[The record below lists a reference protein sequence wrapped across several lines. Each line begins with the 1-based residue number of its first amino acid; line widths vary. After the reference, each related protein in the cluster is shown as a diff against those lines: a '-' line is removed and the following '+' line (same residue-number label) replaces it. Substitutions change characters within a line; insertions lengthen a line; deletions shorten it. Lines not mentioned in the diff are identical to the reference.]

1 MFLEISWISYIEIIK
16 IPTET
21 NNWKP
26 TGKVKKN
33 IHSIAAMTKVFKIV
47 TR

>member
-1 MFLEISWISYIEIIK
+1 MFLEVSWIYYIEIIK

-26 TGKVKKN
+26 TGTVRKYSFYCHN
-33 IHSIAAMTKVFKIV
+33 DGASL
-47 TR
+47 